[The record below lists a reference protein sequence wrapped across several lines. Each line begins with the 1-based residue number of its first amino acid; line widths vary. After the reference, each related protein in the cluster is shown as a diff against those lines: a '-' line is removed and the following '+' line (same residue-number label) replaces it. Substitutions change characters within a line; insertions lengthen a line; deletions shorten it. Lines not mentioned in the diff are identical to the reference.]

1 MTGEDIADGGFEVE
15 RDTDISGKGFNVP
28 IGGTPRAASVPAN
41 LPATALAV
49 PSPPCPYRKSN
60 PDVLVMQ
67 SSQERR
73 GNDAASGL
81 DRTRNRC
88 ILAQR

>member
-1 MTGEDIADGGFEVE
+1 MSAKKSLGPTTECTVSRAPIEE
-15 RDTDISGKGFNVP
+15 RPGQTLLDT
-28 IGGTPRAASVPAN
+28 
-41 LPATALAV
+41 
-49 PSPPCPYRKSN
+49 CPYRKSN

-81 DRTRNRC
+81 DRTRNGC

>member
-28 IGGTPRAASVPAN
+28 IGRTPRAASVPAN

-49 PSPPCPYRKSN
+49 PSPPPATT
-60 PDVLVMQ
+60 
-67 SSQERR
+67 
-73 GNDAASGL
+73 G
-81 DRTRNRC
+81 
-88 ILAQR
+88 